1 MAEVA
6 FSEDSAPYYMVQVSF
21 GGNTFEQLL
30 VSPLV
35 GVDLRV
41 MVDEYA
47 DEYERAYTLGLLE
60 VSVETDESAS

>member
-1 MAEVA
+1 MAEVS
-6 FSEDSAPYYMVQVSF
+6 FSEDTAPYFMVLVSF

-35 GVDLRV
+35 GVDLRA

-47 DEYERAYTLGLLE
+47 DEYERAYKLGLLE
-60 VSVETDESAS
+60 VSVETDEPAH